1 MRVLSIDS
9 GAKRA
14 GWAILETG
22 PKYLRSGVIHFPRGD
37 NVGFQAYRLD
47 LARFWVQ
54 ETQELL
60 DWWRPDH
67 VVTETVPS
75 RGFNI
80 PEQGYL
86 ANVQATTLH
95 AIAIQRDIPV
105 SQVMARTVQSE
116 IAVRGRSKKI
126 TKQQV
131 RNGVISLLPELKS
144 RVSDWVKVFEEPDA
158 LAIGLWYLDH
168 SNK

>member
-1 MRVLSIDS
+1 MRILSIDS
-9 GAKRA
+9 GAKRT
-14 GWAILETG
+14 GWAVLESG
-22 PKYLRSGVIHFPRGD
+22 PVYIASGVIYFPRG
-37 NVGFQAYRLD
+37 NETFQEYRLN
-47 LARFWVQ
+47 LARFWVNQ
-54 ETQELL
+54 SQELL
-60 DWWRPDH
+60 AGWTPDH
-67 VVTETVPS
+67 LVTEIVPS

-86 ANVQATTLH
+86 ANVQVTTLH
-95 AIAIQRDIPV
+95 AIAIEQDIKI

-116 IAVRGRSKKI
+116 IAIRGRGKKI

-158 LAIGLWYLDH
+158 LAIGLWHLGH
-168 SNK
+168 SNR